1 MAGNQNQTGE
11 QSVNETERYLELTP
25 KSRAIWE
32 EAKNYLPGGDS
43 RNSIFWEPYP
53 FFVESSSGCH
63 VIDADGVDRVDF
75 INTMTTMILG
85 HAPKVVMQAVEEQ
98 LAKGVAYNAPNEH
111 QVRLAKIL
119 CQRIPSFDLLRFT
132 NSGTEATL
140 NTLRAARAFTG
151 KSRFAKAEGGYHG
164 THDSV
169 TVSLRVNPDQAGDA
183 DRPNALP
190 SSAGLPDGVVE
201 QVLIIPFNDTQAS
214 LKLLEENKD
223 ELAAVIVEPVL
234 GSVGMVPATPDFLAM
249 LREFTQAS
257 GIILIFDEVI
267 SFRVAPGGS
276 QQYYGITPDM
286 TALGKIIGGGFAV
299 GAFGGRRD
307 IMEQY
312 DPTTPNGPSVSHA
325 GTFNANPVTMVA
337 GATTLEQLT
346 PDVYRRLAELTEEL
360 RKGLRDA
367 CAELEVP
374 VQVTGLGSLF
384 GIHFT
389 DGEIRGYRD
398 VAAGN
403 NALRHQMFLGLM
415 NEGFLT
421 ASNLVGSLSTEMAE
435 PEIDAFVDAF
445 KKVLARQ
452 L

>member
-1 MAGNQNQTGE
+1 MTQAT
-11 QSVNETERYLELTP
+11 SETDRYLELTP
-25 KSRAIWE
+25 KSKAIWE
-32 EAKNYLPGGDS
+32 DAKNYLPGGDS

-85 HAPKVVMQAVEEQ
+85 HAPKVVMNAVQEQ
-98 LAKGVAYNAPNEH
+98 LAKGVAYNAPSQH
-111 QVRLAKIL
+111 QVRLAKTL
-119 CQRIPSFDLLRFT
+119 CERIPSFDLVRFT

-164 THDSV
+164 THDAV
-169 TVSLRVNPDQAGDA
+169 TVSLRVNPEQAGEA
-183 DRPNALP
+183 HNPKALP
-190 SSAGLPDGVVE
+190 SSAGLPDGVVK
-201 QVLIIPFNDTQAS
+201 QVLVIPYNDTQSS
-214 LKLLEENKD
+214 LKLLEDHKD

-234 GSVGMVPATPDFLAM
+234 GSVGMVPATPEFLTM
-249 LREFTQAS
+249 LREFTRAN

-307 IMEQY
+307 IMVQY
-312 DPTTPNGPSVSHA
+312 DPTEGPSVSHA
-325 GTFNANPVTMVA
+325 GTFNGNPVTMLA
-337 GATTLEQLT
+337 GAVTLDQLT
-346 PDVYRRLAELTEEL
+346 PEVYRRLAELTEEL
-360 RKGLRDA
+360 RKGLRSV
-367 CAELEVP
+367 CADLEVP

-389 DGEIRGYRD
+389 EGEVRGYRD

-403 NALRHQMFLGLM
+403 SALRHQMFLGLM

-421 ASNLVGSLSTEMAE
+421 ASNLVGSLSTEMDE
-435 PEIDAFVDAF
+435 GEIDAFLNAF

-452 L
+452 I